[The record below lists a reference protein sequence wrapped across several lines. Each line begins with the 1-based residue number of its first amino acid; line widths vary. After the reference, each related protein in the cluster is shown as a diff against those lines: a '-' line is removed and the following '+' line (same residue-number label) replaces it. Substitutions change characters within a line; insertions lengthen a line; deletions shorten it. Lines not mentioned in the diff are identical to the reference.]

1 MIREV
6 PKSMRAGSETWG
18 EEPGRGAQRG
28 TDRQTTI
35 RVLLVDD
42 HEIPRKGI
50 ARDLSLEP
58 GIEVVGQAS
67 DGVRAVELARELWPH
82 VVIMDLH
89 MPVMDGFEAM
99 ARIRAEDPEARVL
112 VLTMSDERH
121 DVVGALRENA
131 AGYVVKD
138 DPSEEFVRAIR
149 LVARGGSYVSPGPN
163 ARRHRREPWDDF
175 SERDLTMLQMVA
187 DGKGDKEIGEAVH
200 LAERTVK
207 HRLKEIRDAL
217 GAENRTQAAVLA
229 VRRGILRGGWHR
241 SSFHI
246 E

>member
-1 MIREV
+1 MSGRARSEEWGQVPRRETEQE
-6 PKSMRAGSETWG
+6 S
-18 EEPGRGAQRG
+18 
-28 TDRQTTI
+28 TI

-50 ARDLSLEP
+50 ARDLSLER
-58 GIEVVGQAS
+58 GIEVVGQAG
-67 DGVRAVELARELWPH
+67 DGARAVELARQLRPH

-99 ARIRAEDPEARVL
+99 ARIRAENPEAKVL
-112 VLTMSDERH
+112 VLTMSDERR
-121 DVVGALRENA
+121 DVVSALRENA

-163 ARRHRREPWDDF
+163 ARRHRREAWDDF
-175 SERDLTMLQMVA
+175 SERDRKMLQMVA
-187 DGKGDKEIGEAVH
+187 DGKGDREIGQAVH

-207 HRLKEIRDAL
+207 HRLKEIREAL

-229 VRRGILRGGWHR
+229 VLRGILRLDD
-241 SSFHI
+241 S
-246 E
+246 